1 MIGSRRRA
9 DEQLSFDLGL
19 GVNAEVYRIDEA
31 DEHGEVFTRRWIVE
45 LIFDLAGFTVDRDLG
60 NLAAVEPSC
69 GTGAFLVP
77 MTERLIASCN
87 LHDRP
92 LTTLAVRCARSIC
105 CRPTQNSPRRRF

>member
-45 LIFDLAGFTVDRDLG
+45 LIFDLAGLPSTAILG
-60 NLAAVEPSC
+60 IW
-69 GTGAFLVP
+69 
-77 MTERLIASCN
+77 RLSS
-87 LHDRP
+87 HPVGPVHSWSR
-92 LTTLAVRCARSIC
+92 
-105 CRPTQNSPRRRF
+105 